1 MTRLL
6 VSAGE
11 PSGDLHAASV
21 VRALRTLDPG
31 VSIDA
36 VGGDALAAAGV
47 HILAPVDRLA
57 AVGTVESAASLPRHW
72 ALLRRLDTHLAERR
86 YDAVLLVDYPG
97 FHLRVAHRAARYG
110 VPVVYYIAPQLWAW
124 GAWRLRRLRADVRH
138 LAVILPFEERYFRD
152 RGVACTFV
160 GHPLLDRP
168 DLPTGPDARRALAL
182 DADAPV
188 LALFPGSR
196 IAEHHRLWRPFR
208 ETAARMRDAIPG
220 LSVVVAAPRT
230 SQLVGAEGMAR
241 TAHAPLAL
249 AAADVALCKS
259 GTVTLEAALA
269 ETPLVVAYRLH
280 PVTFGIARR
289 LVRVP
294 AIGLVNLIAGS
305 GVAPEFIQGA
315 VTPDA
320 LSSALRPLLERDGEP
335 ARSQRAAFRSIRARL
350 GSPGAGQRVAELLLR
365 HAA

>member
-6 VSAGE
+6 VSTGE

-21 VRALRTLDPG
+21 VRALRTLEPG
-31 VSIDA
+31 VTVDA
-36 VGGDALAAAGV
+36 VGGDALAAAGARLV
-47 HILAPVDRLA
+47 ATVDRLA
-57 AVGTVESAASLPRHW
+57 AVGTIESAASLPRHW
-72 ALLRRLDTHLAERR
+72 DLLRRLDAGLARRR

-97 FHLRVAHRAARYG
+97 FNLRVAHRAARHG

-138 LAVILPFEERYFRD
+138 LAVILPFEERYFRE

-168 DLPTGPDARRALAL
+168 RLPSGPEARRALAL
-182 DADAPV
+182 DSNAPV

-196 IAEHHRLWRPFR
+196 VAEHRRLWKPFR
-208 ETAARMRDAIPG
+208 ETAARMRDAIPD
-220 LSVVVAAPRT
+220 LSVVVAASR
-230 SQLVGAEGMAR
+230 S
-241 TAHAPLAL
+241 AHLDGSEAMTQTTDAPLAL

-269 ETPLVVAYRLH
+269 ETPLVVAYQLH
-280 PVTFGIARR
+280 PVTFGLARR

-294 AIGLVNLIAGS
+294 AIGLVNLVAGS
-305 GVAPEFIQGA
+305 GVAPEFVQRA
-315 VTPDA
+315 MTPDA
-320 LSSALRPLLERDGEP
+320 LCAALSPLLERDGEP
-335 ARSQRAAFRSIRARL
+335 ARRQRAAFRSIRARL
-350 GSPGAGQRVAELLLR
+350 GSPGAGHRVAELLLR